1 MTSITGLPFERNT
14 MTAVEVD
21 ELNALRKFWNE
32 NHDRNGNEL
41 VPEAE
46 KRVNKKAA
54 VEAIDKLVAEAH
66 KFANVN
72 ASDKCKEFAD
82 ASLAIAQAV
91 LTMEKV

>member
-1 MTSITGLPFERNT
+1 MALSTDPRDIMITINT
-14 MTAVEVD
+14 Q
-21 ELNALRKFWNE
+21 ELNTLRKFWKD
-32 NHDRNGNEL
+32 NHNRNGNEL

-54 VEAIDKLVAEAH
+54 IEAIDKLVAEAH
-66 KFANVN
+66 KFANMN